1 MEHRLTFS
9 ILIQSAHGEPVIQLE
24 RAAGAAIQHFE
35 RACGVNVPR
44 SRFLPV
50 KDTSDLFIVQ
60 SNLYILQNGSL
71 TSNPLRPFTSIPLV
85 KLGDKFKSITQY
97 DNRFKGKPEI
107 LVLSPLIFLIC
118 IILMDSLQELHHLTV
133 SGDVTFGAG
142 VVLRGTVII
151 VANHGCHINIPDGAI
166 LENKVVSGNLSI
178 LDH

>member
-1 MEHRLTFS
+1 MFLVRAGGSVVPDMEHRLTFS

-107 LVLSPLIFLIC
+107 LVLTPIFL
-118 IILMDSLQELHHLTV
+118 LFPFSSAL
-133 SGDVTFGAG
+133 F
-142 VVLRGTVII
+142 
-151 VANHGCHINIPDGAI
+151 
-166 LENKVVSGNLSI
+166 
-178 LDH
+178 